1 MHRTSII
8 IIVIVSILIGSP
20 DRPYRTTPDR
30 EKDMLHMAIDIE
42 VDISQGRI
50 SGSVSHTFTPFS
62 TEFRRVTFDS
72 DRTTIH
78 KISLNGQ
85 TLEFQ
90 QHDEQLSIE
99 LDKSY
104 SWEDTLTVK
113 IDYTAYPT
121 MGFYF
126 VRPDSSYPKKQLQGW
141 TQGEDTDNHF
151 WVPMHDYPNDKMT
164 WECKLTVAKPLSA
177 ISNGELVSVIEKND
191 QRTFHWRENIPNVS
205 YLLSVAVGDYKK
217 IEDEWDGIPINYWVY
232 QHHDRED
239 ALRSFGKTP
248 AMMELF
254 TDLTGVRYPFEKY
267 DQTIVEDFMW
277 GGMENVTNTHQT
289 DRTMHEEKV
298 RPIRS
303 SDGLVAHELAHQWF
317 GDYLTTRN
325 WANAW
330 LNEGFATY
338 LELLW
343 TEHESGIELAEFERL
358 GNLGATVW
366 ADKSYRRPTVQPN
379 YFNSIELFDSNIYAK
394 GSVVLN
400 MIRRY
405 LGDDAFFRG
414 LKHYTKTNA
423 AKNVETSDLK
433 KAFEVTTGKNL
444 DWFFEQW
451 VYKPGVPEITASY
464 RFNRRSNLVSLTLK
478 QTQDIEST
486 SLFKLPMTIVI
497 DDGNIT
503 RHEIFFDKEED
514 TFTFPAKKTPL
525 MVSVDEGFQIPKR
538 LTFEKKTNDLLY
550 QLQNAPTPNDRI
562 WAARELK
569 ETRSTKKIHKA
580 LVDMLNNEPRWY
592 VRRECVNTYQ
602 KLKPRNGE
610 TDLMAAYDGQD
621 ARVKR
626 AIISALREYETDEV
640 KSFISDVI
648 ENEENDYLV
657 SSALSTLIKIDL
669 DKAQEKFDWTMEEES
684 HGETIRSTALGI
696 LTEEKTDSNLIKLKE
711 LAVYG
716 TAPYT
721 LRGSIFRRISSYRDD
736 NPNLIEFFVEHIHD
750 KNRNVRWVCAD
761 QIIRHGNSD
770 QFADVLE
777 MADVDPLR
785 GGRIAD
791 IYIALD
797 RRLAKLKKSKDR
809 KEAKEVKK
817 MQKMFTE
824 FAEEW
829 SNN

>member
-1 MHRTSII
+1 MSKTYII
-8 IIVIVSILIGSP
+8 IILISFLFGAP
-20 DRPYRTTPDR
+20 ERPFHSTPDR
-30 EKDMLHMAIDIE
+30 EKDMLHMEIDIE
-42 VDISQGRI
+42 VDIPEGRI
-50 SGSVSHTFTPFS
+50 SGSVSHTFAPFS
-62 TEFRRVTFDS
+62 SEFNQVTFNS
-72 DRTTIH
+72 DRTEIH
-78 KISLNGQ
+78 KI
-85 TLEFQ
+85 TLAGHTLDFQ
-90 QHDEQLSIE
+90 QHDGLLTID
-99 LDKSY
+99 LDKAY
-104 SWEDTLTVK
+104 GWEDTLTVK
-113 IDYTAYPT
+113 IEYTAHPT

-126 VRPDSSYPKKQLQGW
+126 VRPDSSYPEKQLQGW

-164 WECKLTVAKPLSA
+164 WECKLTVAKPLTA
-177 ISNGELVSVIEKND
+177 ISNGELVSVSDKNG
-191 QRTFHWRENIPNVS
+191 QRIFHWRENIPNTS

-217 IEDEWDGIPINYWVY
+217 IEDEWDGIPVNYWVY
-232 QHHDRED
+232 QHHNRED

-248 AMMELF
+248 AMMEF
-254 TDLTGVRYPFEKY
+254 FSEITGVRYPFEKY

-303 SDGLVAHELAHQWF
+303 SDGLVGHELAHQWF

-343 TEHESGIELAEFERL
+343 TEDESGIELAEYERL
-358 GNLGATVW
+358 GNLRATVW
-366 ADKSYRRPTVQPN
+366 ADQSYRRPTVQPH

-394 GSVVLN
+394 GSVILN

-414 LKHYTKTNA
+414 LKNYTKTNA
-423 AKNVETSDLK
+423 ANNVETSDLK
-433 KAFEVTTGKNL
+433 KTFEVTTGKNL
-444 DWFFEQW
+444 DWFFDQW
-451 VYKPGVPEITASY
+451 IYRPGIPEITASY
-464 RFNRRSNLVSLTLK
+464 RYNRRSKLVSLTLK
-478 QTQDIEST
+478 QTQDVEST
-486 SLFKLPMTIVI
+486 SLFKLPMTVVI

-503 RHEIFFDKEED
+503 RHDIFFDNEED
-514 TFTFPAKKTPL
+514 TFTFKSDMDPR
-525 MVSVDEGFQIPKR
+525 MVVVDEGFQIPKR

-550 QLQNAPTPNDRI
+550 QLQNAPTANDRI

-569 ETRSTKKIHKA
+569 DTRSSTKIHSA
-580 LVDMLNNEPRWY
+580 LVDMLQNETEWF
-592 VRRECVNTYQ
+592 VRQEVVKTYQ

-610 TDLMAAYDGQD
+610 SELMAAYKGQD

-626 AIISALREYETDEV
+626 SIISALREYETDEV
-640 KSFISDVI
+640 TTFILGLM

-669 DKAQEKFDWTMEEES
+669 EKAQEKFDWAMEQES

-716 TAPYT
+716 VAPYN
-721 LRGSIFRRISSYRDD
+721 LRGSIFSRIASYREDHPD
-736 NPNLIEFFVEHIHD
+736 LIDFFSEHINDSH
-750 KNRNVRWVCAD
+750 RWVRWNCAN
-761 QIIRHGNSD
+761 QIISHGNAD

-777 MADVDPLR
+777 MADAEPLR

-791 IYIALD
+791 IYSSLE
-797 RRLAKLKKSKDR
+797 RRLAILKKSKGR
-809 KEAKEVKK
+809 KEAKEVEK
-817 MQKMFTE
+817 MIKMFAE
-824 FAEEW
+824 SAEEW
-829 SNN
+829 GNN

>member
-1 MHRTSII
+1 MRRTLII
-8 IIVIVSILIGSP
+8 ILVIASILFGSP
-20 DRPYRTTPDR
+20 DRTFHPTPDR
-30 EKDMLHMAIDIE
+30 EKDMIHMALDIE
-42 VDISQGRI
+42 VDIHEGRI
-50 SGSVSHTFTPFS
+50 SGSVSHTFTPYS
-62 TEFRRVTFDS
+62 SVYQKVSFDS

-78 KISLNGQ
+78 GVSLNGKS
-85 TLEFQ
+85 LDFQ
-90 QHDEQLSIE
+90 LNGPKLWIK
-99 LDKSY
+99 LDRSY
-104 SWEDTLTVK
+104 SWEDTITVK
-113 IDYTAYPT
+113 IDYTSYPT

-126 VRPDSSYPKKQLQGW
+126 VRPDSSYPDKKLQGW

-164 WECKLTVAKPLSA
+164 WECKITVEESLTA
-177 ISNGELVSVIEKND
+177 ISNGELISNKKKDGKRI
-191 QRTFHWRENIPNVS
+191 FHWKENIPNVT
-205 YLLSVAVGDYKK
+205 YLLSVAVGDFKQIK
-217 IEDEWDGIPINYWVY
+217 DEWDGIPVNYWVY
-232 QHHDRED
+232 QHHDRDD

-248 AMMELF
+248 AMMDF
-254 TDLTGVRYPFEKY
+254 FSDITGIRYPFEKY
-267 DQTIVEDFMW
+267 DQIIIEDFMW
-277 GGMENVTNTHQT
+277 GGMENVTSTHQS
-289 DRTMHEEKV
+289 DRTMHPERV

-303 SDGLVAHELAHQWF
+303 SDGLVAHELAHQWY

-366 ADKSYRRPTVQPN
+366 ADRAYRRPTVQPN

-394 GSVVLN
+394 GSVILN

-405 LGDDAFFRG
+405 LGDEAFFRG
-414 LKHYTKTNA
+414 LKNYTKTNM
-423 AKNVETSDLK
+423 AKNVETLDLK

-451 VYKPGVPEITASY
+451 VYKPGLPEITASY
-464 RFNRRSNLVSLTLK
+464 RYNRRSKLVTLTLK
-478 QTQDIEST
+478 QTQNVETS
-486 SLFKLPMTIVI
+486 SLFKLPMTVVI
-497 DDGNIT
+497 DDGNIS
-503 RHEIFFDKEED
+503 RHDIFFDHEED
-514 TFTFPAKKTPL
+514 TFTFHSEMDPL
-525 MVSVDEGFQIPKR
+525 MVIVDEGQQIPKR
-538 LTFEKKTNDLLY
+538 LKFEKKTNELLY
-550 QLQNAPTPNDRI
+550 QLQNAPAPNDRI

-569 ETRSTKKIHKA
+569 ESHSTKIIHKA

-592 VRRECVNTYQ
+592 VRQECANTYN

-610 TDLMAAYDGQD
+610 TDLIVAYEGQD
-621 ARVKR
+621 DRVKR
-626 AIISALREYETDEV
+626 SIINALREYETDEV
-640 KSFISDVI
+640 KLFISGVI

-669 DKAQEKFDWTMEEES
+669 DNAKEKFDWAMEQKS

-696 LTEEKTDSNLIKLKE
+696 LTEDKTDSNLIKLKE

-721 LRGSIFRRISSYRDD
+721 LRGSVFRRISSYFDD
-736 NPNLIEFFVEHIHD
+736 NPDLIEFFVENIHD
-750 KNRNVRWVCAD
+750 NSRNVRWVCAD
-761 QIIRHGNSD
+761 QIIRHGNAD

-817 MQKMFTE
+817 IQKMFTE